1 MCQLCAAVYYR
12 VIYGTYQTINEVYS
26 TIPAITM
33 VRIRPGKRPRTEYD
47 QGNDM
52 IARQM
57 YSEKSRAAV

>member
-1 MCQLCAAVYYR
+1 M
-12 VIYGTYQTINEVYS
+12 IYGTYQTINEVYS

-33 VRIRPGKRPRTEYD
+33 VRIRPGTRPRTEYD